1 MLSMQ
6 FHSNTAAVA
15 KPGMNFDDI
24 HENSILQKVA
34 LIIFPV
40 EKLTVYVGLL
50 TISDRVSCMQ
60 FYIYCVCRNSDAIE
74 RFVLLGWSGF

>member
-1 MLSMQ
+1 MPSMQ
-6 FHSNTAAVA
+6 FLSNTAAVA
-15 KPGMNFDDI
+15 KPGMNFDDMN
-24 HENSILQKVA
+24 ENSILPKVA

-60 FYIYCVCRNSDAIE
+60 SYIYCVCRNSDAIE
-74 RFVLLGWSGF
+74 RVVLLGWSGI